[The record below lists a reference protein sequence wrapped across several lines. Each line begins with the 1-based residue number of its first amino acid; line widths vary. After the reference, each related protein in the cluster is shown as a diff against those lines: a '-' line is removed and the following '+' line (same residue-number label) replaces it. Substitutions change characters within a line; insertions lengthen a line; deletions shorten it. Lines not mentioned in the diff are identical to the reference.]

1 MDAEMQTVIAEMRAG
16 FNALNLRVTEL
27 KEDTREDAQ
36 QMHRENKETAREQK
50 ERLVRIEDQCRITNG
65 RVSTLESEVRGVWQR
80 IKELARK
87 RGDDDDGEASP
98 VTLGD
103 LKWYLVCVGGGFGA
117 CIALL
122 KLMGKL

>member
-1 MDAEMQTVIAEMRAG
+1 MDAEMQSVISEMRAG

-27 KEDTREDAQ
+27 KDDTREDAQ
-36 QMHRENKETAREQK
+36 QMHRESKDQLR
-50 ERLVRIEDQCRITNG
+50 RIEDQCRITNG

-87 RGDDDDGEASP
+87 RGDDDDGEANA